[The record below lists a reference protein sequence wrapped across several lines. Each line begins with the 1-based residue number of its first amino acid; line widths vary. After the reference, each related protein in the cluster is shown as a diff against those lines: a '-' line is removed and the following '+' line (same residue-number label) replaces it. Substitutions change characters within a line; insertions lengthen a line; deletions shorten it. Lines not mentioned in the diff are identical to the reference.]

1 MVAAAWVTLLLPLA
15 AALLI
20 TLLGNALP
28 KRVAGVLATSSV
40 AGGFVAAVVAFVLM
54 LGDDPQH
61 RSHVSVA
68 FTWLSAGT
76 FHADFSIL
84 LDPLSLVMMLV
95 ITGVGSLIVLY
106 SIGYMHGDNEERRY
120 FGYMALFVFS
130 MLLLVQGGNLLLLL
144 VGWGLVGLSSYLL
157 IGFWHER
164 PSAVAAA
171 KKAFVV
177 NAIGDATFAVAI
189 ILLIQ
194 QTGIVSFDALAGI
207 APGNHG
213 VLNIIALGLLGGAV
227 AKSAQLPLHTW
238 LPDAMEGPTP
248 VSALIHAATMVT
260 AGVYLIARCHTIFE
274 LAPQVQNVAAG
285 IGAVTILA
293 AGLIALVQT
302 DIKRVIAY
310 STMSQI
316 GYMFVAVGVG
326 AYASGMFHLMTH
338 AFFKALLF
346 MGAGIVIHAL
356 HGEQD
361 IRRMGGLRRLLP
373 KTYVMMLIGSLA
385 LIGFPLTSGFFSKDA
400 ILAGALA
407 RGDYGAALWILGMVG
422 ALLTG
427 IYTTRMFLAVF
438 HGDAGELVQRHLG
451 AGAHV
456 HAGGA
461 HGDAAHDG
469 DHAGHGHGEGPRTML
484 IPVAILTVLAL
495 AGGFIQVFD
504 WWTGMETWLESVTPA
519 LHHPSGVQEAVSSI
533 AGPIM
538 GLLGVYLAW
547 SIYGAKRDTAPKPWK
562 ALEHKL
568 YFDELYDRIA
578 YAPAALTARLLARL
592 VEGPLVVGSGDAIGH
607 ATRGLGQRVRGLQN
621 GLVRSYALLIALS
634 FAVMGIVFLAVR

>member
-1 MVAAAWVTLLLPLA
+1 MIVAAWICLLLPLA
-15 AALLI
+15 GALAL
-20 TLLGNALP
+20 TLAGNLLP
-28 KRVAGVLATSSV
+28 KRVAGIVATSSV
-40 AGGFVAAVVAFVLM
+40 AGAFAAAVVAFVLM
-54 LGDDPQH
+54 LGESPEQRAH
-61 RSHVSVA
+61 LSTA
-68 FTWLSAGT
+68 FSWLSAGS
-76 FHADFSIL
+76 FHAGFSIL
-84 LDPLSLVMMLV
+84 LDPLSMVMMMV
-95 ITGVGSLIVLY
+95 VTGVGSLIVLY

-130 MLLLVQGGNLLLLL
+130 MLLLVQGGNLLLML

-177 NAIGDATFAVAI
+177 NAIGDATFAIAV
-189 ILLIQ
+189 ILIIQ
-194 QTGIVSFDALAGI
+194 QTGRVGFDALGAL
-207 APGNHG
+207 PTGNHA
-213 VLNIIALGLLGGAV
+213 VLNVIALGLLGGAI

-260 AGVYLIARCHTIFE
+260 AGVYLIARTHTVFE
-274 LAPQVQNVAAG
+274 LAPHVQDIAAG
-285 IGAVTILA
+285 IGAFTIIV

-316 GYMFVAVGVG
+316 GYMFVGVGVG
-326 AYASGMFHLMTH
+326 AYASGMFHLVTH

-356 HGEQD
+356 GGEQD
-361 IRRMGGLRRLLP
+361 IRKMGGLRRLMP
-373 KTYVMMLIGSLA
+373 KTYAVMLIASLA

-407 RGDYGAALWILGMVG
+407 RGDYGAALWILGMIG

-427 IYTTRMFLAVF
+427 LYTTRMFITVF
-438 HGDAGELVQRHLG
+438 HGDATATVTQHLASRH
-451 AGAHV
+451 AH
-456 HAGGA
+456 
-461 HGDAAHDG
+461 DAAAG
-469 DHAGHGHGEGPRTML
+469 RGHAHHGEGPRTML
-484 IPVAILTVLAL
+484 VPVAILAVLAL
-495 AGGFIQVFD
+495 IGGFIQVFD
-504 WWTGMETWLESVTPA
+504 WWAGMETWLESVTPA

-533 AGPIM
+533 AGPLM

-547 SIYGAKRDTAPKPWK
+547 SIYGAKKDTAPRPW
-562 ALEHKL
+562 AVLEHKF

-578 YAPAALTARLLARL
+578 YGPAALLSRLFTR
-592 VEGPLVVGSGDAIGH
+592 VIEGPLVIGSGDA
-607 ATRGLGQRVRGLQN
+607 LGQSTRALGERLRPLQN
-621 GLVRSYALLIALS
+621 GLVRSYALLIAGS
-634 FAVMGIVFLAVR
+634 FAVMAIVFLAVR